1 MIKIKSNRNNK
12 LMHFILALVIIISLN
27 LIGSIYFF
35 RIDMTAEKR
44 YSLTNSTKELL
55 RELDDIVYF
64 KVYLEGDFPAGFR
77 RLSNQ
82 SREILE
88 EFRAYSDYVHYE
100 FINPLQASDSEQREA
115 NINDLMKKGLSP
127 TQLQVKADDASSQQ
141 LIFPAALVSY
151 KGYEVPV
158 QLLQDQIGMEH
169 ENILNNSV
177 QALEYNFATAIRQLI
192 TEKKPI
198 VGFLSDIGEPH
209 PKYLADIKM
218 SLSDFYTVRDI
229 KIDSS
234 YSPLKDLETLIIP
247 KPRKEFTEDSK
258 FLIDQY
264 IMQGG
269 SCLWLIDP
277 VFADMDSLKT
287 NPETIGMYWPLN
299 IDDMLFRY
307 GVRFN
312 PDLLKDLHSVPIPV
326 TTGMVGNRPQISLVS
341 WHFFPMITPI
351 SNHPIVKNLNAIKTE
366 FVSSIDTVGTP
377 SVKKTVL
384 LETSSFTRIMNTPAR
399 ISLDILHNP
408 PDESLFKAGPQAIA
422 VLLEGE
428 FESIY
433 RNRLNPGVTLPDN
446 LEIKEYSNPTKMI
459 VVSDGDI
466 ILNQLNA
473 QGQPYP
479 LGYDKYLN
487 ENFGNRD
494 FILNAINYLAN
505 DPSIMEARNKEVR
518 LRLLDKTKVK
528 ANSLKLQLANTL
540 LPVLIIVIFGLIRF
554 WIRKGKYS

>member
-1 MIKIKSNRNNK
+1 
-12 LMHFILALVIIISLN
+12 MHFILALVIIISLN